1 MAFRTVAG
9 FNPLGGS
16 APAANA
22 NGLYPISGVVTG
34 ANWDKVHRDLV
45 EGARQQSLSGV
56 ISGGVCTAALL
67 VVTIPANTYYIAGGI
82 VWYNTGAETAG
93 VSDDTTTYLWG
104 CSDGVIRPTATTT
117 PPTDFTASTACIIT
131 KAVAVSGVATV
142 DNSVQQ
148 RARTADSTNRV
159 IGENAGVFAPVLDT
173 IPSTFRGVI
182 ESGSQ
187 YNLFGSFTNSGSIVC
202 RGKLRVE
209 G

>member
-22 NGLYPISGVVTG
+22 NGLFPMSGPVSG
-34 ANWDKVHRDLV
+34 ANWDKTHLDLTQA
-45 EGARQQSLSGV
+45 ARQQSLSGV
-56 ISGGVCTAALL
+56 LSGGVCTAALL

-82 VWYNTGAETAG
+82 VWYNTGAETAS
-93 VSDDTTTYLWG
+93 VSDAATTYLWG
-104 CSDGVIRPTATTT
+104 CSDGVIRPTSTTT
-117 PPTDFTASTACIIT
+117 PPTDFTAATACIIT

-148 RARTADSTNRV
+148 RARTADHANRV
-159 IGENAGVFAPVLDT
+159 VSENAGVFAPNLDT
-173 IPSTFRGVI
+173 IPATFRGVI
-182 ESGSQ
+182 PAGSQ
-187 YNLFGSFTNSGSIVC
+187 YPVYDKFTNAGTIVIS
-202 RGKLRVE
+202 GKLRVE